1 MAIKNYTT
9 TVEVHKSL
17 GEIQGA
23 LAGHGARKIMVD
35 YDGAGQPVGITFGI
49 ETPDGPRGFLL
60 PANVAGVK
68 AVFARQKVRAPEGQA
83 ERTAWRNVRDWIMA
97 QMAIVEAGQVEKVW
111 RGEWDYPTC
120 EWNLPKCPKCG
131 CNSKDAMYGH
141 KNNFCPRCGE
151 AMTDEAVD
159 MVVRR
164 LEALHEISPST

>member
-83 ERTAWRNVRDWIMA
+83 ERTAIQRNTCAAGATLNCTKRMWPGGTDTSGSASRSASGASTGRKLWRL
-97 QMAIVEAGQVEKVW
+97 
-111 RGEWDYPTC
+111 T
-120 EWNLPKCPKCG
+120 
-131 CNSKDAMYGH
+131 
-141 KNNFCPRCGE
+141 
-151 AMTDEAVD
+151 MTDEAVE